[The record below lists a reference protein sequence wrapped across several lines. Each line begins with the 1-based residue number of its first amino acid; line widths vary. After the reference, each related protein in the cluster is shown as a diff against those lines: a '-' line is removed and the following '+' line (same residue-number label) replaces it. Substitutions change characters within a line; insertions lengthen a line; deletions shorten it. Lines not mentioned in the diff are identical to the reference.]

1 MKGDLDQD
9 IAHEGGLNANSEG
22 VMRGLATP
30 SRAAT
35 GSRAEGAGVG
45 VGGLLEFGIGF
56 TQWPE
61 REVIAVPGTQVRMP
75 CATNL
80 TAEKISWQYNH
91 HFLLEPPSSPSE
103 EPGDGGGG
111 GGGGGSGGSE
121 PPPFTVLQTKGG
133 SQLVITLGREGHFRH
148 QLGLYQ
154 CVAWFGAIALTSLPG
169 RLEAA
174 LLEDFP
180 VGVSPPRVEVGVREG
195 GAARVECGSPQSVPD
210 AHLTFFRDGREVDAD
225 SAPEAY
231 RVTPHGDLLILNVG
245 AWAEGEYT
253 CSAHNAVLNRTVT
266 APTVTVVT
274 LLPGDGEDAPRAP
287 AEFVSLRTLYT
298 GRTGTSLRMTCLAT
312 GNPQPKIWWTK
323 YGGTLPARSTQE
335 EDGSLRIES
344 LEVQD
349 EGTYLCHA
357 ANGVDS
363 EIMLDVPLEVL
374 EPPEIVEAPEPQNV
388 EEGKEVDLKCRATG
402 HPEPKIMWVFN
413 GGLVRNDGNLLIT
426 DQGLTIRAVEKKHAG
441 IFQCFAHN
449 PEGTV
454 QAVAMISVVPKT
466 VKAGPH
472 SSISNTDYTPG
483 EPSRDRYNGSRRRVT
498 GNGNGSSGEKGNRG
512 RDRNGKKR
520 GHGRNESDGLTGGN
534 GKHGETTVEPAT
546 TNDGMWRKKGK
557 KGLMVPPSRPNMTK
571 VSDES
576 VMVTWDVHNTTGLPI
591 LFYKVQYKEVGNRV
605 NRGSRWMT
613 VDEDILPHI
622 NSYEVTGL
630 HTGRVYKFRIA
641 AVYANN
647 DNKLGKNSKRFLL
660 KEDLTMQRPVY
671 PPKIV
676 RLLPLSPTMV
686 RLEWEYE
693 PSPGVPV
700 EGFFINYRE
709 ATTAGEYTKV
719 TVLNPRRTY
728 EISHLKPNVSYDFK
742 VQCFNIAGTSEFSPI
757 YKKSV
762 AGSKTSTMRPAV
774 TVNDVVPVMKND
786 DMSLSNIHLYIIL
799 GAVLAL
805 LLLIVIVSSSIYACR
820 NRNSQ
825 DDSRASKYEDTS
837 LHIHRETTTYSL
849 PQSNRN
855 NGQGPNGYLSHQGS
869 PLRQQNRDE
878 KVPVESSLV
887 ENNNHNIQMLRNWQP
902 TPGSQIC
909 SYSTSGEGDA
919 GAIEMRNS
927 SLPRSTSEGPV
938 VASGVDTTLR

>member
-1 MKGDLDQD
+1 
-9 IAHEGGLNANSEG
+9 
-22 VMRGLATP
+22 MRLP
-30 SRAAT
+30 SGPAALLTMAAT
-35 GSRAEGAGVG
+35 VALVEAVA
-45 VGGLLEFGIGF
+45 EFGIGF

-75 CATNL
+75 CATNV

-111 GGGGGSGGSE
+111 GSDGGSGGSE

-210 AHLTFFRDGREVDAD
+210 AQLTFFRDGREVDAD
-225 SAPEAY
+225 AAPEAY

-274 LLPGDGEDAPRAP
+274 LLPGDGEDAPHAP
-287 AEFVSLRTLYT
+287 PEFVSLRTLYT
-298 GRTGTSLRMTCLAT
+298 GRTGTTLRMTCLAT

-323 YGGTLPARSTQE
+323 YGGTLPARSSQE

-357 ANGVDS
+357 GNGVDS

-374 EPPEIVEAPEPQNV
+374 EPPEIVGAPEPQNV

-483 EPSRDRYNGSRRRVT
+483 EPSKDRYNGSRRRVT

-512 RDRNGKKR
+512 RDRNGKRR
-520 GHGRNESDGLTGGN
+520 GQGRNESDGLARGN
-534 GKHGETTVEPAT
+534 GKNGETTVEPAT
-546 TNDGMWRKKGK
+546 TNDGVWRKKGK

-591 LFYKVQYKEVGNRV
+591 LFYKVQYKEVGNRG

-742 VQCFNIAGTSEFSPI
+742 IQCFNIAGTSDFSPI

-887 ENNNHNIQMLRNWQP
+887 ENNNHNIQMLRNWQS
-902 TPGSQIC
+902 TPGGQIR